1 VIGSTSVVASI
12 PGVIATSQAT
22 RPVTVSQPGISI
34 GTLIVG
40 SGLQDATVFTLGAPE
55 HGGVT
60 VTLNSS
66 SSQIL
71 LAPDAAT
78 PGQQQISFNM
88 ADGQTSRNFYVQ
100 GLEGVTQTVAGTVT
114 ATATGFAN
122 GNGNMTVVQG
132 AVDLIGVPTSI
143 AATAPT
149 ANIYA
154 RVGTPNVG
162 NTALTQVQS
171 LRAGGPGALTA
182 TFTTNNVNAASL
194 VTSTQTGGAPAE
206 TAQIVTGLYY
216 TPTSVATGGVGL
228 RPVAPGNATITTS
241 IPGFITTNPAGVR
254 AVQVQ

>member
-1 VIGSTSVVASI
+1 
-12 PGVIATSQAT
+12 
-22 RPVTVSQPGISI
+22 
-34 GTLIVG
+34 
-40 SGLQDATVFTLGAPE
+40 
-55 HGGVT
+55 
-60 VTLNSS
+60 
-66 SSQIL
+66 
-71 LAPDAAT
+71 
-78 PGQQQISFNM
+78 
-88 ADGQTSRNFYVQ
+88 
-100 GLEGVTQTVAGTVT
+100 VAGTVT

-122 GNGNMTVVQG
+122 GTTNMTVVQG

-228 RPVAPGNATITTS
+228 RPVAPGNATLTAS
-241 IPGFITTNPAGVR
+241 IPGFITTNPAGIR
-254 AVQVQ
+254 PVQVQ